1 MLFRSGDTLASSVY
15 EFTGG
20 VLGTAFASYAAWI
33 DPEAIILFG
42 GVANAFD
49 LMERS
54 MHEAYDRN
62 VLFLYKDSVKL
73 MRSGLPEADAAI
85 LGAASL
91 PYQKH

>member
-1 MLFRSGDTLASSVY
+1 
-15 EFTGG
+15 
-20 VLGTAFASYAAWI
+20 
-33 DPEAIILFG
+33 
-42 GVANAFD
+42 
-49 LMERS
+49 